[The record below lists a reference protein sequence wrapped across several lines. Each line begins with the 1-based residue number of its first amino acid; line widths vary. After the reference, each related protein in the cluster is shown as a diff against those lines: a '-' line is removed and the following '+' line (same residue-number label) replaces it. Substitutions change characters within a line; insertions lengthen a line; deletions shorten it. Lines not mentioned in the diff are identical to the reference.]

1 MEWAVIFMAVEK
13 CQKDG
18 EDPFYRNRVCGIV
31 ILIRECRDNN
41 GIFNRR
47 RYMSLQFIIGSSGS
61 GKSCYAYQ
69 NIIEQAGLHPDKLYY
84 VIVPEQ
90 FTMQTQKTLV
100 EMSPGRGILNID
112 ILSFERLAY
121 RVLEEVG
128 GDSRAL
134 LEETGKSM
142 VLQKMVQQH
151 GKDLSYL
158 GGQMRKAGY
167 LDEVKSILSEFMQ
180 YDIKD
185 SDIEEMIE
193 DSADR
198 TLLQMKLKDV
208 SVLYQAFTGYLK
220 NHYMTGEE
228 VMDALEKA
236 LPFSEKMKNSVLLLD
251 GYTGFTPIQMR
262 VVGELLS
269 VCEKV
274 MVTVTMDAAENLT
287 LRGKPYQ
294 LFYMSRQMIHG
305 LSELTRDIEDPV
317 LLNNVKRSRFAQA
330 PALKFLEKNIFRY
343 RKNVYKQKQDEIC
356 MFSAVSPL
364 AEMKETARR
373 IARLVREKGC
383 RYGEIA
389 VITGNLE
396 EYGSLA
402 GQVFREAGIPYFIDE
417 KHTVLMNPFVEY
429 FRAALEM
436 AVQDF
441 SYESVFRYLRC
452 GMSCVTRE
460 EADLLENYVLA
471 LGIRGF
477 KRWDEK
483 WVRIY
488 RGMPAESIQELNEI
502 RERFAEETRELA
514 LNFKG
519 GRKTVREYCMILYE
533 FAVKSKVQQK
543 LKARE
548 KKFRDQGDKAMEKEY
563 AQIYGIVMELL
574 DSMVDILGEEVVSR
588 QDFRQLLE
596 TGLTQAKVALIPP
609 SMDQV
614 LVGDME
620 RTRLKDIRALFFV
633 GVNEG
638 NIPKNTAGGG
648 ILTELDREFFQDQ
661 GIQLAPG
668 PKELMNMQRFYL
680 YLNMTKP
687 RELLCLS
694 FCQSDSQGKALGPAF
709 LINNIRDMFPEM
721 EVEQCSEEQE
731 AMELLELPGISLDYL
746 LRGLAGEDYRENP
759 VFQELY
765 SWYIES
771 PQYRTVVEELVKAAF
786 TQKPSDQIGKAVAGI
801 LYGEISPYSATRL
814 ERYAACA
821 FAHFL
826 QYGLKVTERAEYEF
840 RAMDMGNVMH
850 MALERFAVEV
860 RKEGLDWAEL
870 TEEERNQLIDSC
882 LDQVS
887 ADYGNTVLKSSARNE
902 YVIER
907 TRRILRRTVW
917 ALQEQLKHGDFRPE
931 GFEVIFGGGRIDRV
945 DIMEDAEKNRVYVKV
960 IDYKTGNTSFDL
972 LALYH
977 GLQLQLMIYLD
988 GALQVEQKKY
998 PDKEIVPAGVF
1009 YYNVK
1014 DPMIQEKIH
1023 ADVESVSDQM
1033 LKKLK
1038 MNGLVQADDDV
1049 SFRIDNTLSSIPV
1062 SVNKDGNFSR
1072 RSSVA
1077 SKKQFDALGAYVRQK
1092 ICDIRESIL
1101 DGNAAVEPYELGK
1114 KNACTYCPYSTVCGF
1129 DRKIPGYEFHRLP
1142 SFSENDLWK
1151 KIVKEDE

>member
-1 MEWAVIFMAVEK
+1 
-13 CQKDG
+13 
-18 EDPFYRNRVCGIV
+18 
-31 ILIRECRDNN
+31 
-41 GIFNRR
+41 
-47 RYMSLQFIIGSSGS
+47 MSLQFIIGGSGS

-69 NIIEQAGLHPDKLYY
+69 NIIEQAGQHPEKFYY

-100 EMSPGRGILNID
+100 EMSPGKGILNID

-128 GDSRAL
+128 GDSRTL

-151 GKDLSYL
+151 GKELSYL
-158 GGQMRKAGY
+158 GGQMRKTGY

-180 YDIKD
+180 YDIQD
-185 SDIEEMIE
+185 SDVEEMIR

-208 SVLYQAFTGYLK
+208 SVLYQAFKGYLK
-220 NHYMTGEE
+220 DHYMTGEE

-236 LPFSEKMKNSVLLLD
+236 LPFSGKLKNSVLLLD

-262 VVGELLS
+262 VVGELLT

-274 MVTVTMDAAENLT
+274 MVTVTMDAAESLT
-287 LRGKPYQ
+287 TRGKPYQ
-294 LFYMSRQMIHG
+294 LFYMSRQMLHG
-305 LSELTRDIEDPV
+305 LSGLTRDIEEPV
-317 LLNNVKRSRFAQA
+317 LLKDVRKSRFAKA
-330 PALKFLEKNIFRY
+330 PALHFLEKNIFRY
-343 RKNVYKQKQDEIC
+343 RKNVYRRKQDEIC
-356 MFSAVSPL
+356 MFSAVNPL
-364 AEMKETARR
+364 SEMEETARR

-396 EYGSLA
+396 EYGNLA
-402 GQVFREAGIPYFIDE
+402 RQVFEESDIPYFIDE

-441 SYESVFRYLRC
+441 TYESVFRYLRC

-477 KRWDEK
+477 KHWDEK

-488 RGMPAESIQELNEI
+488 RGMPPESIQTLNEI
-502 RERFAEETRELA
+502 RECFADETRELA
-514 LNFKG
+514 LSFKG
-519 GRKTVREYCMILYE
+519 GKKTVREYCTILYE
-533 FAVKSKVQQK
+533 FAVKSQVQQK
-543 LKARE
+543 LKDQE
-548 KKFRDQGDKAMEKEY
+548 KKFRELGDKAMEKEY

-574 DSMVDILGEEVVSR
+574 DSMVEILGDEVVNR

-638 NIPKNTAGGG
+638 NIPKNTSGGG
-648 ILTELDREFFQDQ
+648 ILTELDREFFEEK
-661 GIQLAPG
+661 GVQLAPG

-694 FCQSDSQGKALGPAF
+694 FCQSDSQGKALSPAF
-709 LINNIRDMFPEM
+709 LVNNIQDMFPEM
-721 EVEQCSEEQE
+721 EIRQCGDLNNP
-731 AMELLELPGISLDYL
+731 MELLELPGISMDYF
-746 LRGLAGEDYRENP
+746 LRELSGEAYQQNP

-765 SWYIES
+765 SWYLES
-771 PQYRTVVEELVKAAF
+771 PVYRTVVEKLVRAAF
-786 TQKPSDQIGKAVAGI
+786 SERPSDQIGKAVAGI

-850 MALERFAVEV
+850 MALEKFAVEL

-887 ADYGNTVLKSSARNE
+887 ADYGNTILKSSARNE
-902 YVIER
+902 YMIER
-907 TRRILRRTVW
+907 TRRILHRTVW

-945 DIMEDAEKNRVYVKV
+945 DIMEEPEKNRVYVKV

-988 GALQVEQKKY
+988 GALQVEQRKY

-1023 ADVESVSDQM
+1023 ADVESVSSQM

-1038 MNGLVQADDDV
+1038 MNGLVQANDDV

-1062 SVNKDGNFSR
+1062 SVNKDGSFSR

-1077 SKKQFDALGAYVRQK
+1077 SRKQFDALGAYVRQK

-1114 KNACTYCPYSTVCGF
+1114 KNACTYCAYSTVCGF

-1142 SFSENDLWK
+1142 SFSESDLWK

>member
-1 MEWAVIFMAVEK
+1 MVE
-13 CQKDG
+13 
-18 EDPFYRNRVCGIV
+18 
-31 ILIRECRDNN
+31 
-41 GIFNRR
+41 
-47 RYMSLQFIIGSSGS
+47 
-61 GKSCYAYQ
+61 
-69 NIIEQAGLHPDKLYY
+69 
-84 VIVPEQ
+84 
-90 FTMQTQKTLV
+90 
-100 EMSPGRGILNID
+100 
-112 ILSFERLAY
+112 
-121 RVLEEVG
+121 
-128 GDSRAL
+128 
-134 LEETGKSM
+134 
-142 VLQKMVQQH
+142 
-151 GKDLSYL
+151 
-158 GGQMRKAGY
+158 
-167 LDEVKSILSEFMQ
+167 
-180 YDIKD
+180 
-185 SDIEEMIE
+185 
-193 DSADR
+193 
-198 TLLQMKLKDV
+198 
-208 SVLYQAFTGYLK
+208 
-220 NHYMTGEE
+220 
-228 VMDALEKA
+228 
-236 LPFSEKMKNSVLLLD
+236 
-251 GYTGFTPIQMR
+251 
-262 VVGELLS
+262 
-269 VCEKV
+269 
-274 MVTVTMDAAENLT
+274 
-287 LRGKPYQ
+287 
-294 LFYMSRQMIHG
+294 
-305 LSELTRDIEDPV
+305 
-317 LLNNVKRSRFAQA
+317 
-330 PALKFLEKNIFRY
+330 
-343 RKNVYKQKQDEIC
+343 
-356 MFSAVSPL
+356 
-364 AEMKETARR
+364 
-373 IARLVREKGC
+373 
-383 RYGEIA
+383 
-389 VITGNLE
+389 
-396 EYGSLA
+396 
-402 GQVFREAGIPYFIDE
+402 
-417 KHTVLMNPFVEY
+417 
-429 FRAALEM
+429 
-436 AVQDF
+436 
-441 SYESVFRYLRC
+441 
-452 GMSCVTRE
+452 
-460 EADLLENYVLA
+460 
-471 LGIRGF
+471 
-477 KRWDEK
+477 
-483 WVRIY
+483 
-488 RGMPAESIQELNEI
+488 
-502 RERFAEETRELA
+502 
-514 LNFKG
+514 
-519 GRKTVREYCMILYE
+519 
-533 FAVKSKVQQK
+533 
-543 LKARE
+543 
-548 KKFRDQGDKAMEKEY
+548 
-563 AQIYGIVMELL
+563 
-574 DSMVDILGEEVVSR
+574 ILGEEVVSR

-731 AMELLELPGISLDYL
+731 PMELLELPGISLDYL

-771 PQYRTVVEELVKAAF
+771 PQYRTVVEKLVKAAF

-902 YVIER
+902 YMIER

-1062 SVNKDGNFSR
+1062 SVNKDGSFSR

-1077 SKKQFDALGAYVRQK
+1077 SRKQFDALGAYVRQK
-1092 ICDIRESIL
+1092 IYDIRESIL

>member
-1 MEWAVIFMAVEK
+1 
-13 CQKDG
+13 
-18 EDPFYRNRVCGIV
+18 
-31 ILIRECRDNN
+31 
-41 GIFNRR
+41 
-47 RYMSLQFIIGSSGS
+47 MSLQFIIGGSGS

-69 NIIEQAGLHPDKLYY
+69 NIIEQAGQHPEKFYY

-100 EMSPGRGILNID
+100 EMSPGKGILNID

-128 GDSRAL
+128 GDSRTL

-151 GKDLSYL
+151 GKELSYL
-158 GGQMRKAGY
+158 GGQMRKTGY

-180 YDIKD
+180 YDIQD
-185 SDIEEMIE
+185 SDVEEMIR

-208 SVLYQAFTGYLK
+208 SVLYQAFKGYLK
-220 NHYMTGEE
+220 DHYMTGEE

-236 LPFSEKMKNSVLLLD
+236 LPFSGKLKNSVLLLD

-262 VVGELLS
+262 VVGELLT

-274 MVTVTMDAAENLT
+274 MVTVTMDAAESLT
-287 LRGKPYQ
+287 TRGKPYQ
-294 LFYMSRQMIHG
+294 LFYMSRQMLHG
-305 LSELTRDIEDPV
+305 LSGLTRDIEEPV
-317 LLNNVKRSRFAQA
+317 LLKDVRKSRFAKA
-330 PALKFLEKNIFRY
+330 PALHFLEKNIFRY
-343 RKNVYKQKQDEIC
+343 RKNVYRRKQDEIC
-356 MFSAVSPL
+356 MFSAVNPL
-364 AEMKETARR
+364 SEMEETARR

-396 EYGSLA
+396 EYGNLA
-402 GQVFREAGIPYFIDE
+402 RQVFEESDIPYFIDE

-441 SYESVFRYLRC
+441 TYESVFRYLRC

-477 KRWDEK
+477 KHWDEK

-488 RGMPAESIQELNEI
+488 RGMPPESIQTLNEI
-502 RERFAEETRELA
+502 RECFADETRELA
-514 LNFKG
+514 LSFKG
-519 GRKTVREYCMILYE
+519 GKKTVREYCTILYE
-533 FAVKSKVQQK
+533 FAVKSQVQQK
-543 LKARE
+543 LKDQE
-548 KKFRDQGDKAMEKEY
+548 KKFRELGDKAMEKEY

-574 DSMVDILGEEVVSR
+574 DSMLEILGDEVVNR

-638 NIPKNTAGGG
+638 NIPKNTSGGG
-648 ILTELDREFFQDQ
+648 ILTELDREFFEEK
-661 GIQLAPG
+661 GVQLAPG

-694 FCQSDSQGKALGPAF
+694 FCQSDSQGKALSPAF
-709 LINNIRDMFPEM
+709 LVNNIQDMFPEM
-721 EVEQCSEEQE
+721 EIRQCGDLNNP
-731 AMELLELPGISLDYL
+731 MELLELPGISMDYF
-746 LRGLAGEDYRENP
+746 LRELSGEAYQQNP

-765 SWYIES
+765 SWYLES
-771 PQYRTVVEELVKAAF
+771 PVYRTVVEKLVRAAF
-786 TQKPSDQIGKAVAGI
+786 SERPSDQIGKAVAGI

-850 MALERFAVEV
+850 MALEKFAVEL

-887 ADYGNTVLKSSARNE
+887 ADYGNTILKSSARNE
-902 YVIER
+902 YMIER
-907 TRRILRRTVW
+907 TRRILHRTVW

-945 DIMEDAEKNRVYVKV
+945 DIMEEPEKNRVYVKV

-988 GALQVEQKKY
+988 GALQVEQRKY

-1023 ADVESVSDQM
+1023 ADVESVSSQM

-1062 SVNKDGNFSR
+1062 SVNKDGSFSR

-1077 SKKQFDALGAYVRQK
+1077 SRKQFDALGAYVRQK

-1114 KNACTYCPYSTVCGF
+1114 KNACTYCAYSTVCGF

-1142 SFSENDLWK
+1142 SFSESDLWK

>member
-1 MEWAVIFMAVEK
+1 MA
-13 CQKDG
+13 
-18 EDPFYRNRVCGIV
+18 
-31 ILIRECRDNN
+31 
-41 GIFNRR
+41 
-47 RYMSLQFIIGSSGS
+47 LQFIIGSSGS

-69 NIIEQAGLHPDKLYY
+69 DIIEQAGQHPDRLYY

-100 EMSPGRGILNID
+100 EMSPGKGILNID

-158 GGQMRKAGY
+158 GGQMSKAGY

-208 SVLYQAFTGYLK
+208 SVLYQAFIGYLK
-220 NHYMTGEE
+220 DHYMTGEE

-262 VVGELLS
+262 VVGELLA

-274 MVTVTMDAAENLT
+274 MVTVTMDAAENLAM
-287 LRGKPYQ
+287 RGKPYQ

-305 LSELTRDIEDPV
+305 LSELTRDIEEPI
-317 LLNNVKRSRFAQA
+317 LLKNVKRSRFAQA
-330 PALKFLEKNIFRY
+330 PALHFLEKNIFRY

-364 AEMKETARR
+364 SEMEETARR

-402 GQVFREAGIPYFIDE
+402 RQVFNESGIPYFIDE

-429 FRAALEM
+429 FRATLEM

-477 KRWDEK
+477 KHWDEK

-514 LNFKG
+514 LSFKG
-519 GRKTVREYCMILYE
+519 GRKTVREYCTILYE
-533 FAVKSKVQQK
+533 FAVKSQVQQK
-543 LKARE
+543 LKAQE
-548 KKFRDQGDKAMEKEY
+548 KKFHDQGDKAMEKEY
-563 AQIYGIVMELL
+563 AQIYGIVMELM
-574 DSMVDILGEEVVSR
+574 DSMVEILGEETVSR

-596 TGLTQAKVALIPP
+596 TGLTQAKVSLIPP

-694 FCQSDSQGKALGPAF
+694 FCRSDSQGKALGPAF

-721 EVEQCSEEQE
+721 EVEQCSGKQE
-731 AMELLELPGISLDYL
+731 PMELLELPGISLDYF
-746 LRGLAGEDYRENP
+746 LRGLSGEEYRENP

-765 SWYIES
+765 SWYLES
-771 PQYRTVVEELVKAAF
+771 PDYRTVMESLVKAAF
-786 TQKPSDQIGKAVAGI
+786 TQRPSDQIGKAVAGI

-840 RAMDMGNVMH
+840 KAMDMGNVMH

-870 TEEERNQLIDSC
+870 TEEERDQIIDSC
-882 LDQVS
+882 LDQVA

-902 YVIER
+902 YMIER

-945 DIMEDAEKNRVYVKV
+945 DIMEETEKNRVYVKV

-1062 SVNKDGNFSR
+1062 SVNKDGSFSR

-1077 SKKQFDALGAYVRQK
+1077 SRKQFDALGAYVRQK

-1142 SFSENDLWK
+1142 SFSESDLWK

>member
-1 MEWAVIFMAVEK
+1 
-13 CQKDG
+13 
-18 EDPFYRNRVCGIV
+18 
-31 ILIRECRDNN
+31 
-41 GIFNRR
+41 
-47 RYMSLQFIIGSSGS
+47 MSLQFIIGGSGS

-69 NIIEQAGLHPDKLYY
+69 NIIEQAGQHPEKFYY

-100 EMSPGRGILNID
+100 EMSPGKGILNID

-128 GDSRAL
+128 GDSRTL

-151 GKDLSYL
+151 GKELSYL
-158 GGQMRKAGY
+158 GGQMRKTGY

-180 YDIKD
+180 YDIQD
-185 SDIEEMIE
+185 SDVEEMIR

-208 SVLYQAFTGYLK
+208 SVLYQAFKGYLK
-220 NHYMTGEE
+220 DHYMTGEE

-236 LPFSEKMKNSVLLLD
+236 LPFSGKLKNSVLLLD

-262 VVGELLS
+262 VVGELLT

-274 MVTVTMDAAENLT
+274 MVTVTMDAAESLT
-287 LRGKPYQ
+287 TRGKPYQ
-294 LFYMSRQMIHG
+294 LFYMSRQMLHG
-305 LSELTRDIEDPV
+305 LSGLTRDIEEPV
-317 LLNNVKRSRFAQA
+317 LLKDVRKSRFAKA
-330 PALKFLEKNIFRY
+330 PALHFLEKNIFRY
-343 RKNVYKQKQDEIC
+343 RKNVYRRKQDEIC
-356 MFSAVSPL
+356 MFSAVNPL
-364 AEMKETARR
+364 SEMEETARR

-396 EYGSLA
+396 EYGNLA
-402 GQVFREAGIPYFIDE
+402 RQVFEESDIPYFIDE

-441 SYESVFRYLRC
+441 TYESVFRYLRC

-477 KRWDEK
+477 KHWDEK

-488 RGMPAESIQELNEI
+488 RGMPPESIQTLNEI
-502 RERFAEETRELA
+502 RECFADETRELA
-514 LNFKG
+514 LSFKG
-519 GRKTVREYCMILYE
+519 GKKTVREYCTILYE
-533 FAVKSKVQQK
+533 FAVKSQVQQK
-543 LKARE
+543 LKDQE
-548 KKFRDQGDKAMEKEY
+548 KKFRELGDKAMEKEY

-574 DSMVDILGEEVVSR
+574 DSMVEILGDEVVNR

-638 NIPKNTAGGG
+638 NIPKNTSGGG
-648 ILTELDREFFQDQ
+648 ILTELDREFFEEK
-661 GIQLAPG
+661 GVQLAPG

-694 FCQSDSQGKALGPAF
+694 FCQSDSQGKALSPAF
-709 LINNIRDMFPEM
+709 LVNNIQDMFPEM
-721 EVEQCSEEQE
+721 EIRQCGDLNNP
-731 AMELLELPGISLDYL
+731 MELLELPGISMDYF
-746 LRGLAGEDYRENP
+746 LRELSGEAYQQNP

-765 SWYIES
+765 SWYLES
-771 PQYRTVVEELVKAAF
+771 PVYRTVVEKLVRAAF
-786 TQKPSDQIGKAVAGI
+786 SERPSDQIGKAVAGI

-850 MALERFAVEV
+850 MALEKFAVEL

-887 ADYGNTVLKSSARNE
+887 ADYGNTILKSSARNE
-902 YVIER
+902 YMIER
-907 TRRILRRTVW
+907 TRRILHRTVW

-945 DIMEDAEKNRVYVKV
+945 DIMEEPEKNRVYVKV
-960 IDYKTGNTSFDL
+960 IDYKTGTTSFDI

-988 GALQVEQKKY
+988 GALQVEQRKY

-1023 ADVESVSDQM
+1023 ADVESVSSQM

-1062 SVNKDGNFSR
+1062 SVNKDGSFSR

-1077 SKKQFDALGAYVRQK
+1077 SRKQFDALGAYVRQK

-1114 KNACTYCPYSTVCGF
+1114 KNACTYCAYSTVCGF

-1142 SFSENDLWK
+1142 SFSESDLWK

>member
-1 MEWAVIFMAVEK
+1 MA
-13 CQKDG
+13 
-18 EDPFYRNRVCGIV
+18 
-31 ILIRECRDNN
+31 
-41 GIFNRR
+41 
-47 RYMSLQFIIGSSGS
+47 LQFIIGSSGS

-69 NIIEQAGLHPDKLYY
+69 KIIEQAGQHPEKLYY

-100 EMSPGRGILNID
+100 EMSPGKGILNID

-128 GDSRAL
+128 GDSRTL
-134 LEETGKSM
+134 LAETGKSM

-151 GKDLSYL
+151 GKELPYL

-180 YDIKD
+180 YDIRD
-185 SDIEEMIE
+185 SDIQDMIE
-193 DSADR
+193 DSGDR
-198 TLLQMKLKDV
+198 TLLQMKLQDV
-208 SVLYQAFTGYLK
+208 LVLYQAFTGYLRD
-220 NHYMTGEE
+220 HYMTGEE

-236 LPFSEKMKNSVLLLD
+236 LPFSRKLKDSVLLLD

-262 VVGELLS
+262 VVGELLA

-274 MVTVTMDAAENLT
+274 MVTVTMDASENLST
-287 LRGKPYQ
+287 RGKPYQ
-294 LFYMSRQMIHG
+294 LFYMSRQMLHG
-305 LSELTRDIEDPV
+305 LSGLTKDIEEPV
-317 LLNNVKRSRFAQA
+317 LLKDVKKSRFAQS
-330 PALKFLEKNIFRY
+330 PALGFLEKNIFRY
-343 RKNVYKQKQDEIC
+343 RRNVYKQKQDEIC

-364 AEMKETARR
+364 KEMEETARR
-373 IARLVREKGC
+373 IAGLVRERGC

-402 GQVFREAGIPYFIDE
+402 KQVFTAAGIPYFIDE

-429 FRAALEM
+429 LRAALEM
-436 AVQDF
+436 VVQDF

-452 GMSCVTRE
+452 GMSCVSRE

-477 KRWDEK
+477 RRWDEK

-488 RGMPAESIQELNEI
+488 RGMPPESIQTLNEI
-502 RERFAEETRELA
+502 RERFADETRELA
-514 LNFKG
+514 FCFKG
-519 GRKTVREYCMILYE
+519 GRKTVREYCTILYE
-533 FAVKSKVQQK
+533 FTVRGQIQQK
-543 LKARE
+543 LKNQE
-548 KKFRDQGDKAMEKEY
+548 MKFREQGDKAMEKEY

-574 DSMVDILGEEVVSR
+574 DTMTEILGEEAVNR

-648 ILTELDREFFQDQ
+648 ILTELDREFFQNQ

-694 FCQSDSQGKALGPAF
+694 FCQSDVQGRALSPAF
-709 LINNIRDMFPEM
+709 LISNIRDMFPDM
-721 EVEQCSEEQE
+721 EIRKCGEEQE
-731 AMELLELPGISLDYL
+731 PMELLELPGISLDYFL
-746 LRGLAGEDYRENP
+746 KGLAGDDYQKNA

-765 SWYIES
+765 SWYLQS
-771 PQYRTVVEELVKAAF
+771 PEYRTLVRKLTEVSF
-786 TQKPSDQIGKAVAGI
+786 SERPSDRIGKTVAKI
-801 LYGEISPYSATRL
+801 LYGEVSPYSATRL
-814 ERYAACA
+814 ERFAACA

-850 MALERFAVEV
+850 MALEKFASEV

-870 TEEERNQLIDSC
+870 TEDERNRIIDRC

-902 YVIER
+902 YMIER

-917 ALQEQLKHGDFRPE
+917 ALQEQLKHGGFRPE
-931 GFEVIFGGGRIDRV
+931 GFEVRFEGGRIDRV
-945 DIMEDAEKNRVYVKV
+945 DIMEEPEKNRVYVKV

-988 GALQVEQKKY
+988 GALQVEQRKY
-998 PDKEIVPAGVF
+998 PDREIIPAGVF

-1023 ADVESVSDQM
+1023 ADVQSVSEQM

-1038 MNGLVQADDDV
+1038 MNGLVQAEENVGFKIDD
-1049 SFRIDNTLSSIPV
+1049 TLKSIPV
-1062 SVNKDGNFSR
+1062 SVNKDGSFSK

-1077 SKKQFDALGAYVRQK
+1077 SRKQFDALGAYVRRK
-1092 ICDIRESIL
+1092 ICDIRESIM
-1101 DGNAAVEPYELGK
+1101 DGNAAVAPYELGK

-1129 DRKIPGYEFHRLP
+1129 DRKIPGYEFHRLT
-1142 SFSENDLWK
+1142 SFSEEELWK

>member
-1 MEWAVIFMAVEK
+1 
-13 CQKDG
+13 
-18 EDPFYRNRVCGIV
+18 
-31 ILIRECRDNN
+31 
-41 GIFNRR
+41 
-47 RYMSLQFIIGSSGS
+47 MSLQFIIGGSGS

-69 NIIEQAGLHPDKLYY
+69 NIIEQAGQHPEKFYY

-100 EMSPGRGILNID
+100 EMSPGKGILNID

-128 GDSRAL
+128 GDSRTL

-151 GKDLSYL
+151 GKELSYL
-158 GGQMRKAGY
+158 GGQMRKTGY

-180 YDIKD
+180 YDIQD
-185 SDIEEMIE
+185 SDVEEMIR

-208 SVLYQAFTGYLK
+208 SVLYQAFKGYLK
-220 NHYMTGEE
+220 DHYMTGEE

-236 LPFSEKMKNSVLLLD
+236 LPFSGKLKNSVLLLD

-262 VVGELLS
+262 VVGELLT

-274 MVTVTMDAAENLT
+274 MVTVTMDAAESLT
-287 LRGKPYQ
+287 TRGKPYQ
-294 LFYMSRQMIHG
+294 LFYMSRQMLHG
-305 LSELTRDIEDPV
+305 LSGLTRDIEEPV
-317 LLNNVKRSRFAQA
+317 LLKDVRKSRFAKA
-330 PALKFLEKNIFRY
+330 PALHFLEKNIFRY
-343 RKNVYKQKQDEIC
+343 RKNVYKNSQDEIC
-356 MFSAVSPL
+356 MFAAVNPL
-364 AEMKETARR
+364 SEMEETARR
-373 IARLVREKGC
+373 IARLVRKKGC

-396 EYGSLA
+396 EYGKLA
-402 GQVFREAGIPYFIDE
+402 RQVFEESGIPYFIDE

-477 KRWDEK
+477 KHWDEK

-488 RGMPAESIQELNEI
+488 RGMPPESIQTLNEI
-502 RERFAEETRELA
+502 RECFADETRELA
-514 LNFKG
+514 LSFKG
-519 GRKTVREYCMILYE
+519 GKKTVREYCTILYE
-533 FAVKSKVQQK
+533 FAVKSQVQQK
-543 LKARE
+543 LKDQE
-548 KKFRDQGDKAMEKEY
+548 KKFRELGDKAMEKEY

-574 DSMVDILGEEVVSR
+574 DSMVEILGDEVVNR

-638 NIPKNTAGGG
+638 NIPKNTSGGG
-648 ILTELDREFFQDQ
+648 ILTELDREFFEEK
-661 GIQLAPG
+661 GVQLAPG

-694 FCQSDSQGKALGPAF
+694 FCQSDSQGKALSPAF
-709 LINNIRDMFPEM
+709 LVNNIQDMFPEM
-721 EVEQCSEEQE
+721 EIRQCGDLNNP
-731 AMELLELPGISLDYL
+731 MELLELPGISMDYF
-746 LRGLAGEDYRENP
+746 LRELSGEAYQQNP

-765 SWYIES
+765 SWYLES
-771 PQYRTVVEELVKAAF
+771 PVYRTVVEKLVRAAF
-786 TQKPSDQIGKAVAGI
+786 SERPSDQIGKAVAGI

-850 MALERFAVEV
+850 MALEKFAVEL

-887 ADYGNTVLKSSARNE
+887 ADYGNTILKSSARNE
-902 YVIER
+902 YMIER
-907 TRRILRRTVW
+907 TRRILHRTVW

-945 DIMEDAEKNRVYVKV
+945 DIMEEPEKNRVYVKV

-988 GALQVEQKKY
+988 GALQVEQRKY

-1023 ADVESVSDQM
+1023 ADVESVSSQM

-1062 SVNKDGNFSR
+1062 SVNKDGSFSR

-1077 SKKQFDALGAYVRQK
+1077 SRKQFDALGAYVRQK

-1114 KNACTYCPYSTVCGF
+1114 KNACTYCAYSTVCGF

-1142 SFSENDLWK
+1142 SFSESDLWK

>member
-1 MEWAVIFMAVEK
+1 MERAVIFMAAEK

-18 EDPFYRNRVCGIV
+18 EDTFYRTRVCGIV
-31 ILIRECRDNN
+31 VRIRECRDNN

-69 NIIEQAGLHPDKLYY
+69 NIIEQAGLHPDRLYY

-100 EMSPGRGILNID
+100 EMSPGKGILNID

-220 NHYMTGEE
+220 DHYMTGEE

-305 LSELTRDIEDPV
+305 LSELTRDIEEPV
-317 LLNNVKRSRFAQA
+317 LLKNVKRSRFAQA
-330 PALKFLEKNIFRY
+330 PALNFLEKNIFRY
-343 RKNVYKQKQDEIC
+343 RKNVYKQKQDEIS

-519 GRKTVREYCMILYE
+519 GRKTVREYCTILYE

-548 KKFRDQGDKAMEKEY
+548 RKFHDQGDKAMEKEY

-574 DSMVDILGEEVVSR
+574 DSMVEILGEEVVSR

-638 NIPKNTAGGG
+638 NIPKNTASGG

-721 EVEQCSEEQE
+721 EVEQCSGEQE

-771 PQYRTVVEELVKAAF
+771 PQYRTVVKELVKAAF

-826 QYGLKVTERAEYEF
+826 QYGLKVTERAEFEF

-902 YVIER
+902 YMIER

-945 DIMEDAEKNRVYVKV
+945 DIMEEAEKNRVYVKV

-1062 SVNKDGNFSR
+1062 SVNKDGSFSR

-1077 SKKQFDALGAYVRQK
+1077 SRKQFDALGAYVRQK
-1092 ICDIRESIL
+1092 IYDIRESIL